1 MLSDDVREKFRQIKI
16 SGERNAKSFEEKNSS
31 DMSVIGYMNYLLDCC
46 ENDFFNTG
54 FCLWNISDSYAL
66 MRDGENLYKN
76 HRKFAELLSDKPSKY
91 SSWAV
96 SDTTQRFTLIASDH
110 ENFWHDLYRNA
121 VENGG
126 ITTENYRS
134 VYEAHRAAMAVHPLL
149 KVPEEHLLYAEKNFS
164 EFIQNNKNVDEYN
177 FYRLIYLSACIKA
190 FGQTDIDVESLCYD
204 FFPMLK
210 LDDVISEFVC
220 GEWEHLNRVRSEKNQ
235 ANVGITAAV
244 NALIDI
250 GENKRATE
258 LYCAAKEYGLHD
270 SVYINKR
277 LKLKA

>member
-16 SGERNAKSFEEKNSS
+16 SGERSAKSFEEKNSS
-31 DMSVIGYMNYLLDCC
+31 DMSVIGYMNYLLDSC
-46 ENDFFNTG
+46 ENDFLNTG

-76 HRKFAELLSDKPSKY
+76 HRKFAELLSDKPIKY

-149 KVPEEHLLYAEKNFS
+149 KIPEEHLLYAEKNFS

-177 FYRLIYLSACIKA
+177 FYRLIYLSSCIKA
-190 FGQTDIDVESLCYD
+190 FGQTDTDVESLCCG
-204 FFPMLK
+204 FFPKLK
-210 LDDVISEFVC
+210 LDDVPTEFVC
-220 GEWEHLNRVRSEKNQ
+220 GEWEYLNRVRSEKNQ

-244 NALIDI
+244 NALIDV
-250 GENKRATE
+250 GEIKRAAEIYST
-258 LYCAAKEYGLHD
+258 AKEYGL
-270 SVYINKR
+270 SENIYINKR
-277 LKLKA
+277 LK